1 MKYFDNLGFGMF
13 GWGDEDIGIF
23 GGIRSGSY
31 QTAGQ
36 FRCRFSLYDTAHRKA
51 TGEDMEIGTMELIV
65 SEPEDEGDPRE
76 ILELVKLEIDKSL
89 RGMGYGRRSVE
100 ALMRAASG
108 DVRISDIKK
117 TKVGFWEAVGLEGF
131 STRGGSNFGYIRKE
145 PDAAAAMSMA

>member
-36 FRCRFSLYDTAHRKA
+36 FRCRFSVYDTAHRKA

-65 SEPEDEGDPRE
+65 SEPEDEDEPRQ

-89 RGMGYGRRSVE
+89 RGMGYGRRTVE
-100 ALMRAASG
+100 ALMRAAVD

-117 TKVGFWEAVGLEGF
+117 TKVGFWEAVGLEGL
-131 STRGGSNFGYIRKE
+131 SVRGGKNHGYIRK
-145 PDAAAAMSMA
+145 DAAAIIVPA